1 MSAKVAGKLITAI
14 MILYMV
20 SILFDMLRR
29 VSAQLTEVVPMNV
42 VAKPSGKISVSNS
55 VVTTGEFQTA
65 VEYTPN
71 AGKQF
76 MLTKIVV
83 SCWQEVE
90 AQVFWAGEPITPI
103 YEISGGVPF
112 TDWFPYDYKK
122 MVGDGV
128 SKVELKVR
136 FPEGGVSAKCHC
148 EIVGEEK

>member
-1 MSAKVAGKLITAI
+1 MNDGTISKIITAI
-14 MILYMV
+14 MIISMA
-20 SILFDMLRR
+20 SILFDVLRR
-29 VSAQLTEVVPMNV
+29 VAAQFAEAPMMNV

-65 VEYTPN
+65 VEYTPS
-71 AGKQF
+71 AGKRF

-90 AQVFWAGEPITPI
+90 AQIFWADEPITPI
-103 YEISGGVPF
+103 YEISGGIPF
-112 TDWFPYDYKK
+112 TDWFPYDYKNII
-122 MVGDGV
+122 GDGV

-136 FPEGGVSAKCHC
+136 FPEGGVSAKCYC

>member
-1 MSAKVAGKLITAI
+1 
-14 MILYMV
+14 MV

-29 VSAQLTEVVPMNV
+29 VSAQFAEAPMNV
-42 VAKPSGKISVSNS
+42 VAKPSGNISVSNS

-90 AQVFWAGEPITPI
+90 AQIFWADEPITPI
-103 YEISGGVPF
+103 YEISGGIPF
-112 TDWFPYDYKK
+112 TDWFPYDYKNII
-122 MVGDGV
+122 GDGV
-128 SKVELKVR
+128 SKIELKVR
-136 FPEGGVSAKCHC
+136 FPEGGVSAKCYC

>member
-1 MSAKVAGKLITAI
+1 MNDGTISKIITAVLSI
-14 MILYMV
+14 YMV

-29 VSAQLTEVVPMNV
+29 VSAQFAEAPMNV

-90 AQVFWAGEPITPI
+90 AQIFWAGESITPI

-112 TDWFPYDYKK
+112 TDWFPYDYKNII
-122 MVGDGV
+122 GDGA

-136 FPEGGVSAKCHC
+136 FPEGGVSAKCYC